1 MLQYVDQFLRDSLEA
16 PASRCSQPTAPVFM
30 HQKRCN
36 FIYTESG
43 LYRTAN
49 ARSSGRRDTGIG
61 VLQPRTEPAI
71 RMTTADS
78 PIAPVSVLRT
88 LNLVTAQLDRVL
100 SGLSAYNDADRALR
114 QLAQALTAAC
124 ALSADVAVAAVLLN
138 QIAGRYAVR
147 HCVDTAVIACVVAQG
162 MGKPSDEVIT
172 IAAAALTMNVG
183 MMRQIEAFQNRS
195 SALTPDEREIVR
207 RHPSQS
213 VALLREAGVTDEDW
227 LACVMHHHENDDR
240 SGCPEGRPENAI
252 SANARL
258 IGLADRYSACVSA
271 RNYRRSM
278 LPPVTLDIL
287 RRDAGH
293 DAELARHFLEQ
304 IGRYPPGTLVKLA
317 NGDTGVVTGR
327 RALLV
332 HALRDAQGAPLSIV
346 CNAGGPILE
355 ICAALHEDEA
365 RLRFSMKTVW
375 GQLAAL

>member
-1 MLQYVDQFLRDSLEA
+1 
-16 PASRCSQPTAPVFM
+16 
-30 HQKRCN
+30 
-36 FIYTESG
+36 
-43 LYRTAN
+43 
-49 ARSSGRRDTGIG
+49 
-61 VLQPRTEPAI
+61 
-71 RMTTADS
+71 MTTANP

-100 SGLSAYNDADRALR
+100 SGLSAYSDADRALR
-114 QLAQALTAAC
+114 QLAHELTAAC
-124 ALSADVAVAAVLLN
+124 ALSADVVVASVLLN

-162 MGKPSDEVIT
+162 MGRPPEEVLT
-172 IAAAALTMNVG
+172 IAAASLTMNVG
-183 MMRQIEAFQNRS
+183 MMRQIETFQNRP

-227 LACVMHHHENDDR
+227 LVCVMHHHENDDG
-240 SGCPEGRPENAI
+240 SGYPAVRPENAI

-258 IGLADRYSACVSA
+258 IGLADRYCACVSA

-278 LPPVTLDIL
+278 LPPVTLDVL
-287 RRDAGH
+287 RRDAGN
-293 DAELARHFLEQ
+293 DPELTRHFLERM
-304 IGRYPPGTLVKLA
+304 GRYPPGTLVKLA

-327 RALLV
+327 DALFV
-332 HALRDAQGAPLSIV
+332 HALRDAEGAPLSIV
-346 CNAGGPILE
+346 RNAEGRMHE

-375 GQLAAL
+375 GQLATL